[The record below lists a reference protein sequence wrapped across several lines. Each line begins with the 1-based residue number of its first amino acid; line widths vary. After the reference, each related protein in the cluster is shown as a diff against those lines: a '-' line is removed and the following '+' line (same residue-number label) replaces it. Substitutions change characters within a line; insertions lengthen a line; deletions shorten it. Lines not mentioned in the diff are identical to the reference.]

1 VSSWLLGLS
10 LVACFLAGCAFGLAA
25 VYLYARHVF
34 RSKLGQLSGQLTGA
48 RPVPPARPGSGCGQR
63 WPVE

>member
-10 LVACFLAGCAFGLAA
+10 LVACFLAGCTFGLAA

-48 RPVPPARPGSGCGQR
+48 RPVPP
-63 WPVE
+63 VE